1 MKILVINPN
10 TTASMTD
17 KIRETA
23 RAVAAPGTEIVAVN
37 PPDGPVSIEGH
48 YDEAYCLPGLLE
60 EARKGAADG
69 ADALVIACFDDPGLE
84 ACRELLD
91 IPVIG
96 ICEAAMAAAS
106 MVGHG
111 FYVVTTLPRAVP
123 IIEALAFKYGFERQC
138 RKVRSAEIPV
148 LALEEEGGGAAA
160 KVRAEVIAAI
170 KQDHA
175 EAILLGCAGMT
186 DLADALTKETGVP
199 VIDGVAAAV
208 KFAEALVGLGLKTCK
223 RLAYESPRPKS
234 YTGAFAHAAP
244 VAKQAAE

>member
-1 MKILVINPN
+1 MKILVVNPN

-23 RAVAAPGTEIVAVN
+23 IAIAAPGTEIVACN
-37 PPDGPVSIEGH
+37 PADGPVSIEGH
-48 YDEAYCLPGLLE
+48 YDEAYCVPGLLC
-60 EARKGAADG
+60 EAKKGAAEG

-84 ACRELLD
+84 ACREVLD

-111 FYVVTTLPRAVP
+111 FSVVTTLPRAVP

-148 LALEEEGGGAAA
+148 LALEEKGGGAAA
-160 KVRAEVIAAI
+160 KVREEVLAAI
-170 KQDHA
+170 EHDHA
-175 EAILLGCAGMT
+175 EAVLLGCAGMT

-208 KFAEALVGLGLKTCK
+208 KFAEAMVGLGIKTCK
-223 RLAYESPRPKS
+223 RRAYEAPRAKK
-234 YTGAFAHAAP
+234 YTGAFAFAAP
-244 VAKQAAE
+244 EAKA